1 MYSAKWSRL
10 DNAAKIFPPSTTKD
24 DTKVFRFSCELYEEV
39 DAGILASAL
48 DASLDQFPFYRFII
62 RRGFFWYY
70 FAKSDLTPQVREE
83 YKPPCAPLYD
93 VNRKNLLFEVTY
105 WGKRINLEIYHALSD
120 GAGAL
125 QFLRTIVYYYLLEKH
140 RGIINGTVLLDGD
153 DASDEQRS
161 RDAFDT
167 FYSKGKKAGSFTA
180 RSRLPRAYR
189 VRGER
194 FPESR
199 LGVIEGHVS
208 TGAMIN
214 KTREHKATISEFLTA
229 LLICSVHEGM
239 TVRDEERPVSITIP
253 VDLRKYFTTATAR
266 NFFSLIN
273 VSHNFRSRGRSFDE
287 VLGEVKKSFKDQLT
301 PEKLHERF
309 NQLLSL
315 EHALYI
321 KMVPLAIKAPVLKN
335 AAWKAD
341 REDSAALSNI
351 GKITMPP
358 ALVPYIRLFDIFNST
373 KRPHI
378 CLCSFEDNLVI
389 SFSSPFISSDIQ
401 RAFFRALGGFGLDI
415 EIVSNTEGGADAV
428 L

>member
-10 DNAAKIFPPSTTKD
+10 DNAAKIFPPSTTKN
-24 DTKVFRFSCELYEEV
+24 DTKVFRFSCELYEDV
-39 DAGILASAL
+39 DADILGAAL

-70 FAKSDLTPQVREE
+70 FSKSDLTPRVREE

-93 VNRKNLLFEVTY
+93 VNRKNLLFEVTF
-105 WGKRINLEIYHALSD
+105 WRKRINLEIYHALSD

-140 RGIINGTVLLDGD
+140 RGSIDETVQLGGN

-167 FYSKGKKAGSFTA
+167 FYSKGKTSGGFTA
-180 RSRLPRAYR
+180 MPRLLRAYR
-189 VRGER
+189 IRGER

-208 TGAMIN
+208 TGAMI
-214 KTREHKATISEFLTA
+214 KKSREYSATISEFLTA
-229 LLICSVHEGM
+229 LLIRSIHEGM
-239 TVRDEERPVSITIP
+239 TIRDEERPVTITVP
-253 VDLRKYFTTATAR
+253 VDLRKYFTTPTAR

-273 VSHNFRSRGRSFDE
+273 VSHNFSIQGKSFE
-287 VLGEVKKSFKDQLT
+287 AVLEQVKKSFKEQLA
-301 PEKLHERF
+301 PEKIQERL

-321 KMVPLAIKAPVLKN
+321 KMVPLVIKAPVLKR
-335 AAWKAD
+335 AAWKAG
-341 REDSAALSNI
+341 REASSSFSNI

-358 ALVPYIRLFDIFNST
+358 ALVPCIRLFAVFSSAT
-373 KRPHI
+373 YPKI

-389 SFSSPFISSDIQ
+389 SFSSSFVSSDIQ
-401 RAFFRALGGFGLDI
+401 RVFFRALGAFGLAI
-415 EIVSNTEGGADAV
+415 EIVSNTAE

>member
-1 MYSAKWSRL
+1 LYSAKWSRL

-39 DAGILASAL
+39 DPEILKIAL

-70 FAKSDLTPQVREE
+70 FAKSSLRPQVREE

-93 VNRKNLLFEVTY
+93 VNRKNLLFEVTF
-105 WGKRINLEIYHALSD
+105 WKKRINMEIYHALSD

-125 QFLRTIVYYYLLEKH
+125 QFLKTIVYYYLLEKY
-140 RGIINGTVLLDGD
+140 RGSIDETVRLGGN

-161 RDAFDT
+161 RDAFDAL
-167 FYSKGKKAGSFTA
+167 YARGKAPAGPVMP
-180 RSRLPRAYR
+180 RLPRAYR
-189 VRGER
+189 IRGER

-199 LGVIEGHVS
+199 LGIIEGRLS
-208 TGAMIN
+208 TAAALR
-214 KTREHKATISEFLTA
+214 KAHEYQATISEFLTA
-229 LLICSVHEGM
+229 LLICSIHEGM
-239 TVRDEERPVSITIP
+239 TLRDEERPVSITIP
-253 VDLRKYFTTATAR
+253 VDLRKYFSTATAR
-266 NFFSLIN
+266 NFFSTIN
-273 VSHNFRSRGRSFDE
+273 VSHNFRTQG
-287 VLGEVKKSFKDQLT
+287 KSFEDVLAGVKGAFKTQLT
-301 PEKLHERF
+301 PEKLQERL
-309 NQLLSL
+309 NQLLSF

-321 KMVPLAIKAPVLKN
+321 KMVPLVIKAPVLKN

-341 REDSAALSNI
+341 GKDSAAFSNI

-358 ALVPYIRLFDIFNST
+358 AMVPYIRLFEIFSGT

-389 SFSSPFISSDIQ
+389 SFSSPFISSDIP
-401 RAFFRALGGFGLDI
+401 RAFFRALSALGLDI
-415 EIVSNTEGGADAV
+415 EIVSNTEDG
-428 L
+428 